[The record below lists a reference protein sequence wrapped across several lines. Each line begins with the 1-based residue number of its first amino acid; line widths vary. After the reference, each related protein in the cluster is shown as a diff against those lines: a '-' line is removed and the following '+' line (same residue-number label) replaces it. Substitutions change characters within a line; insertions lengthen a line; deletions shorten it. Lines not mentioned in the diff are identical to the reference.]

1 MVRVI
6 DRTRQPAYALHAV
19 VSLLDRSADRILPA
33 LGLTYSRYLTLLT
46 IERMGEATQRAIAEA
61 MGITEP
67 AVSRTIRTLQAD
79 GLVDAVAIPGA
90 GNRRAV
96 RLTEAGQSLVDGAAT
111 DLETAFGALLSAAG
125 LTAGDVLAVTDP
137 IIKLLADGESS

>member
-1 MVRVI
+1 MT

-19 VSLLDRSADRILPA
+19 VALLDRSADQILPS

-46 IERMGEATQRAIAEA
+46 IERLGEATQRAIAEA

-67 AVSRTIRTLQAD
+67 AVSRTIRALQAE
-79 GLVDAVAIPGA
+79 GLVDAAASPGT

-96 RLTEAGQSLVDGAAT
+96 RLTSAGQRLVERAAT
-111 DLETAFGALLSAAG
+111 QLEDRFAALLTSAG
-125 LTAGDVLAVTDP
+125 LAASDVLAITEP
-137 IIKLLADGESS
+137 IIKLLAEGESS

>member
-1 MVRVI
+1 VT

-19 VSLLDRSADRILPA
+19 VAMLDRAAERILPG

-46 IERMGEATQRAIAEA
+46 IERLGDATQRAIAEA

-67 AVSRTIRTLQAD
+67 AVSRTIRALQAG
-79 GLVDAVAIPGA
+79 GLVAAKATPGT

-96 RLTEAGQSLVDGAAT
+96 GLTRAGQRLVNRASE
-111 DLETAFGALLSAAG
+111 DLETAFGGLLDAAG
-125 LTAGDVLAVTDP
+125 LAPADVLAVTDP
-137 IIKLLADGESS
+137 IIKLLAEGESS